1 MYKCDFLGMYAYLAL
16 VSRPESRA
24 TRLAVLD
31 GTESLFV
38 VIGTL
43 LSPII
48 KNQFGRYTS
57 YGLKIVCSFLALLYT
72 IFLVKEPPKSVDDKG
87 KKQKTQK
94 LTIITPL
101 LSFVDLIK
109 TVFKRFHD
117 ISYQIADCICKFFIS
132 LIILSFS
139 RLTSKSFSFWL
150 KSPKIGTNL
159 LF

>member
-1 MYKCDFLGMYAYLAL
+1 MYAYLAL
-16 VSRPESRA
+16 ITRPESRA

-117 ISYQIADCICKFFIS
+117 ISYQIVDCIYFFIS

-139 RLTSKSFSFWL
+139 RLTSNSFSFWL
-150 KSPKIGTNL
+150 KSAKIGTKL
-159 LF
+159 LFLALSKRS